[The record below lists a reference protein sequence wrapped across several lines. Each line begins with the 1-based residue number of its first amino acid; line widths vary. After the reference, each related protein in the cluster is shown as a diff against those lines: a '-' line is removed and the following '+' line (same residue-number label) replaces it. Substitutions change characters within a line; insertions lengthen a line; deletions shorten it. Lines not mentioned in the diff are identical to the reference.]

1 MKNIQRRSTALAL
14 LLTLAAVSPFAF
26 AYEAIDTLPW
36 PSVGLFPAYPREA
49 GRPTDIG
56 LHAGILRDDNV
67 LRVENGAQSDTIARY
82 GGGIRHEAR
91 VVGRQRVRLEA
102 RGDYYDYRN
111 FNDLD
116 HFAYAL
122 AGDWLWEIGNN
133 WSGSVLIGQVKRQ
146 VDMGETQEARLD
158 TATSTRAVATAAYL
172 VTPGFRLRGGLAG
185 TTEERSTTRETDT
198 RAATITAAAEYVSPL
213 ANTLGLEYR
222 TTNGEAAELEFV
234 DPLGAFV
241 SNDYREHE
249 LAAVSSYALGT
260 QLRAIVRLG
269 YTRRDYDEV
278 PTRDFDGP
286 TGRIGIDW
294 LPGNKTVLGF
304 LAYHEPRSIIDVS
317 ASHVLVSGV
326 AFAPRWA
333 VTNQVVLSARFAR
346 ERRKFD
352 GDPSLT
358 AGAELRDEYATLAR
372 FAVGWEPQRR
382 WQVGLAVDYGERDSN
397 FAGRD
402 YQFHAV
408 MGNLGYVW

>member
-1 MKNIQRRSTALAL
+1 
-14 LLTLAAVSPFAF
+14 
-26 AYEAIDTLPW
+26 
-36 PSVGLFPAYPREA
+36 
-49 GRPTDIG
+49 
-56 LHAGILRDDNV
+56 
-67 LRVENGAQSDTIARY
+67 
-82 GGGIRHEAR
+82 
-91 VVGRQRVRLEA
+91 
-102 RGDYYDYRN
+102 
-111 FNDLD
+111 
-116 HFAYAL
+116 
-122 AGDWLWEIGNN
+122 
-133 WSGSVLIGQVKRQ
+133 
-146 VDMGETQEARLD
+146 
-158 TATSTRAVATAAYL
+158 
-172 VTPGFRLRGGLAG
+172 
-185 TTEERSTTRETDT
+185 
-198 RAATITAAAEYVSPL
+198 VSPL
-213 ANTLGLEYR
+213 TNTLGLEYR

-358 AGAELRDEYATLAR
+358 AGAELRDEYATLVR
-372 FAVGWEPQRR
+372 FAAGWEPQRR

>member
-1 MKNIQRRSTALAL
+1 MKNLQRPRNALAL
-14 LLTLAAVSPFAF
+14 SLTLAFASPLAY

-36 PSVGLFPAYPREA
+36 PSFGIYPAYPREA
-49 GRPTDIG
+49 GRPTDIW
-56 LHAGILRDDNV
+56 LHAGILRDDNA
-67 LRVENGAQSDTIARY
+67 LRVENGAQSDNIARY

-102 RGDYYDYRN
+102 RGDYYDYRQ

-116 HFAYAL
+116 HFAYAV

-146 VDMGETQEARLD
+146 VDMGETQADRLD

-172 VTPGFRLRGGLAG
+172 VTPGFRLRGGVAG
-185 TTEERSTTRETDT
+185 TNEERSTTRETDT
-198 RAATITAAAEYVSPL
+198 RATTITAAAEYVSPL

-249 LAAVSSYALGT
+249 LAVVSSYALGT
-260 QLRAIVRLG
+260 QLRAGIRLG
-269 YTRRDYDEV
+269 YTRRDYDEI
-278 PTRDFDGP
+278 PARNFDGW
-286 TGRIGIDW
+286 TGRIALDW
-294 LPGNKTVLGF
+294 LPGNKTILGF
-304 LAYHEPRSIIDVS
+304 EAYREPRSIIDVS

-326 AFAPRWA
+326 AFGPRWA

-358 AGAELRDEYATLAR
+358 AGAELRDELATLVR

-382 WQVGLAVDYGERDSN
+382 WQFGFAVDYGERESN
-397 FAGRD
+397 FVGRD

-408 MGNLGYVW
+408 MGNVAYVW